1 MFVSTLL
8 SIIQLFFILFFIC
21 LTIYHHLSILFTAR
35 TAVSTRDIDPS
46 SSLLQHLAEIKE
58 EIIKNNNPPV
68 TATTTGTTAAVEII
82 RALNALGYGD
92 NTGGNMKKKMR
103 NKIKNDNGE
112 SVSSMYCTV
121 LTILIIFII
130 SIISIISIILINLI
144 ILIILIMLIIYINP
158 IFIEIIISHR

>member
-68 TATTTGTTAAVEII
+68 TTTTTGTTAAVEII
-82 RALNALGYGD
+82 RALNALGYED
-92 NTGGNMKKKMR
+92 NTGDNMARKMKTK
-103 NKIKNDNGE
+103 NKNGE
-112 SVSSMYCTV
+112 SGSYVYCTV
-121 LTILIIFII
+121 ITFMSTIFSLLVI
-130 SIISIISIILINLI
+130 
-144 ILIILIMLIIYINP
+144 
-158 IFIEIIISHR
+158 